1 MRSTLPRSPLLLLLL
16 VALPM
21 AARSQVVSVAEQRAR
36 DSDRAAILRAEL
48 DQERAAA
55 ASAAAQVTSRR
66 AAGDAGGTA
75 AAKRAQADAE
85 SDIAALQREIAMAA
99 ALTSRANHV
108 RPSPPAP
115 AAPRTEAPPWW
126 DVYSRPP
133 AVAPSVLRSPPAAS
147 PGHP

>member
-1 MRSTLPRSPLLLLLL
+1 MRSTLPRSPLLLFLL
-16 VALPM
+16 VGLLPM

-55 ASAAAQVTSRR
+55 ESAAEQVTSRR
-66 AAGDAGGTA
+66 AAGDGAGAVA
-75 AAKRAQADAE
+75 AQRAQAAAE
-85 SDIAALQREIAMAA
+85 SDIAALQREIAMT
-99 ALTSRANHV
+99 ALVASRPNPV
-108 RPSPPAP
+108 VPSPHAP
-115 AAPRTEAPPWW
+115 GAQHAQAPWW

-133 AVAPSVLRSPPAAS
+133 AVAPSVLPSPPAAS